1 MIGDSMGIFA
11 SFKPVGIN
19 MRFEV
24 MDGVERLVMQ
34 NSKGASGKG
43 ADQER
48 AKQTWGVSDS
58 NGVNFGPIVDLLLV
72 LRIFCNETSLF
83 ESLMDNW
90 QDGF

>member
-1 MIGDSMGIFA
+1 MGIFA
-11 SFKPVGIN
+11 SFKPVGIDVG
-19 MRFEV
+19 FEMV
-24 MDGVERLVMQ
+24 NSIKRLVMQ

-58 NGVNFGPIVDLLLV
+58 NGVNVGPIVDLLLG
-72 LRIFCNETSLF
+72 LRIFCIETSLF